1 MSWSE
6 ESNKKRSDTLKKFWA
21 SSKGQEILQKRLN
34 KYSGDAN
41 PAKRPDVRKKISE
54 KRKGQPAWNKGLT
67 KETDSRVANHSLA
80 MQGRS
85 HSKTHNRRVS
95 EAKFNSWQDPV
106 FREKMITASRQGQH
120 VSQNKAELFLQQ
132 ILDEHFPNQWKFVG
146 DGKRIVAGKCPDFV
160 HTSRPLLI
168 ELFGDYWHSEE
179 ITGVPKEQHEKER
192 IQLFESKGYRCLV
205 VWECALEDANLI
217 KRIQNFEMES

>member
-1 MSWSE
+1 MSKE
-6 ESNKKRSDTLKKFWA
+6 GRD
-21 SSKGQEILQKRLN
+21 Q
-34 KYSGDAN
+34 
-41 PAKRPDVRKKISE
+41 ISE
-54 KRKGQPAWNKGLT
+54 ANKENMKR
-67 KETDSRVANHSLA
+67 H
-80 MQGRS
+80 
-85 HSKTHNRRVS
+85 
-95 EAKFNSWQDPV
+95 WQDPSYV
-106 FREKMITASRQGQH
+106 AKQMAARQ
-120 VSQNKAELFLQQ
+120 VSQNKAELLLQQ

-146 DGKRIVAGKCPDFV
+146 DGQLIVAGKCPDFV

-179 ITGVPKEQHEKER
+179 VTGVPKEQHEKER